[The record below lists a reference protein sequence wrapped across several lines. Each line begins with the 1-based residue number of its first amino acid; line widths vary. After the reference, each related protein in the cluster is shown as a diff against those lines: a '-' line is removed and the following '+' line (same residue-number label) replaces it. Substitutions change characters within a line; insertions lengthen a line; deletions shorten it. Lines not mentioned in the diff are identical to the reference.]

1 MKEGDVMEHKC
12 TARFYDNWGSH
23 ICRNKAKHDIV
34 NGVATRCGI
43 HSSAAKEKRK
53 AKRQETS
60 EKWRRKF
67 DEEIQVQKARKAAI
81 DAIKQIAAGHNNPR
95 ELVNEVVAMFPRK
108 ETL

>member
-1 MKEGDVMEHKC
+1 MKEVMEHKC

-23 ICRNKAKHDIV
+23 RCRNKAKHDTI

-43 HSSAAKEKRK
+43 HSSAAVEKRK
-53 AKRQETS
+53 AKRQES
-60 EKWRRKF
+60 EAKWRREF
-67 DEEIQVQKARKAAI
+67 DEKNQIQKAREAAI

-95 ELVNEVVAMFPRK
+95 ELANEVVAMFPRK